1 MGDESVVQYELRQT
15 PKPVTES
22 EDTEVQSQSEDTEAQ
37 SQHEAP
43 REEVSIFGKIYNFF
57 AGKSEDAEAQSQNSD
72 DSEPLDDAEA
82 QRLVDDIEWQY
93 HNDAEVQRLI
103 NLTRHEQEQ
112 RDAENQRRQQEL
124 QEVYRISLDLQRE
137 TQERAAAEKA
147 RLAEEFA
154 EAETAAAEKARLA
167 TLAEAETA
175 AAEKAR
181 AIDT

>member
-1 MGDESVVQYELRQT
+1 MGSICANASNGPQWTCTGGVWYRYEHKNDESVVQYELRQT
-15 PKPVTES
+15 PNPGIVTES
-22 EDTEVQSQSEDTEAQ
+22 EDT
-37 SQHEAP
+37 
-43 REEVSIFGKIYNFF
+43 
-57 AGKSEDAEAQSQNSD
+57 EAQSQNSD

-154 EAETAAAEKARLA
+154 
-167 TLAEAETA
+167 
-175 AAEKAR
+175 
-181 AIDT
+181 